1 MSENQNAPIQDG
13 NTASN
18 ADKAQGIADQVRADA
33 QLGNADADV
42 AGEITERTAAAG
54 VEMSGADTGTLADD
68 IDRDKPAE

>member
-1 MSENQNAPIQDG
+1 MTENQNAPIQDG
-13 NTASN
+13 NTATS

-54 VEMSGADTGTLADD
+54 VEISGADTDALARD
-68 IDRDKPAE
+68 IDGER

>member
-42 AGEITERTAAAG
+42 AGEIRKRNAEAG
-54 VEMSGADTGTLADD
+54 VEMTAADTETLAGD
-68 IDRDKPAE
+68 IDAER